1 MRLFGKC
8 LCLDWGFIV
17 KIIANC
23 YLSLQFVIVMNE
35 QDGWLIPNYGNYF
48 LMGKTEFENWKKIL
62 KSPCNGK
69 DNGNNSFLKLQSVT
83 MTDSQNVFKRDIIRS
98 VSINFGIERLETMDR
113 FN

>member
-48 LMGKTEFENWKKIL
+48 LMGKTKFENWKKML
-62 KSPCNGK
+62 KS
-69 DNGNNSFLKLQSVT
+69 SAIYHMQR
-83 MTDSQNVFKRDIIRS
+83 QR
-98 VSINFGIERLETMDR
+98 
-113 FN
+113 